1 MTAKRRAL
9 CMAHGESSAMAVW
22 VIDNVSTLLL
32 SQSLLPSSVSG
43 IPFVQVA
50 LRYVLYLVVYWVSAR
65 MLVSGNQEG
74 DKHGVR
80 PEIKVQTYSLP

>member
-1 MTAKRRAL
+1 
-9 CMAHGESSAMAVW
+9 MAHGESSAVEVRVTDDVRM
-22 VIDNVSTLLL
+22 LLL
-32 SQSLLPSSVSG
+32 SQSLLPSSASD
-43 IPFVQVA
+43 IPFVQSA

-65 MLVSGNQEG
+65 MLVSWNQEG